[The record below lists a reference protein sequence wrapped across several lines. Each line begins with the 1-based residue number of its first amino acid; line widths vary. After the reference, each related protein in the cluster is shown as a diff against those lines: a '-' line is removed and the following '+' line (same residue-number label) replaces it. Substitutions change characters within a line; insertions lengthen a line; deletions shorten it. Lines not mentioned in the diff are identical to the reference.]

1 MTSSKRLYE
10 LLSSMRFAVSVLT
23 VLGIASIIGTVLKQN
38 EPYANYII
46 QFGQFWFDFFEMLG
60 LYDVYHSAWFLLI
73 LIFLVV
79 STSLCIYRNTPLM
92 LKELKAYRENAT
104 EKSLRAF
111 SHQHEYAYA
120 KNADEI
126 RPLLTQFFALEV
138 SSKRMVAN

>member
-1 MTSSKRLYE
+1 MTASKKIYE

-46 QFGQFWFDFFEMLG
+46 QFGQFWFDFFEVMG
-60 LYDVYHSAWFLLI
+60 LYDVYHSAWFLVI
-73 LIFLVV
+73 LVFLVV

-104 EKSLRAF
+104 EKSLRALAINMNI
-111 SHQHEYAYA
+111 HPR
-120 KNADEI
+120 KI
-126 RPLLTQFFALEV
+126 CLGKIWWKP
-138 SSKRMVAN
+138 SKRWHIF